1 MRTRH
6 QERRAAVVALLA
18 LAACSNSVSV
28 TLTPSAAVVPT
39 GGTQTFTA
47 SVTGASNSAVGW
59 SATGGTIDGT
69 GRSVTYSAQ
78 LVGGVF
84 EVTAT
89 SLADTT
95 KAATAAVTVTAG
107 ATLWTRQ
114 FGTGGDDV
122 VWAVAVDA
130 AGNVF
135 AAGSTSGDLQGN
147 GSAGF
152 RDAFLRKVDA
162 QGNEVWTRQFGT
174 GGNDDAFAVA
184 VDAAGNAVV
193 AGATRGALEGTNK
206 GGQDAFV
213 RRYDAN
219 GNEGWTRQFG
229 TDNLD
234 EALGVA
240 LDGAG
245 NVVVVGTTRGNLA
258 GTSEGLDDAFA
269 RMYDAN
275 GTEVWTRRFGT
286 ARYDNAW
293 GVAFDGSGFAYVV
306 GGTGGDLAGDNAG
319 SLDAFVRK
327 IDPSGN
333 ERWTRQFGTDGADY
347 LNGVAVDGAGF
358 VFVAGT
364 TTGRLAGANQ
374 GDFDAFVRKLDANG
388 NESWTR
394 QFGSAGPEDA
404 VAVATDAAGN
414 VLVAGYTFGS
424 LEGNTSGGYDAF
436 VRKLDGGG
444 GEVWT
449 RQIGTGGDDYA
460 YGVAVGAGGRVVVGG
475 RTGGDLAGN
484 LGGGSDGFVRVLSP

>member
-293 GVAFDGSGFAYVV
+293 GVA
-306 GGTGGDLAGDNAG
+306 
-319 SLDAFVRK
+319 
-327 IDPSGN
+327 
-333 ERWTRQFGTDGADY
+333 
-347 LNGVAVDGAGF
+347 VDGAGF